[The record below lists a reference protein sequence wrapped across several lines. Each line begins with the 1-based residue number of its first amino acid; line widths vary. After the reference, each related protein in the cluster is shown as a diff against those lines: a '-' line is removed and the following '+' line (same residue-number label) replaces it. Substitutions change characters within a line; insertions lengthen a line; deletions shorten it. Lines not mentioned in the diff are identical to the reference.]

1 MIEVL
6 RVGDGMVRLSLFEW
20 GGRGKRSRILQGW
33 VKIRWSEELGYG
45 ELVGIFVKPGV
56 RRDGTGRALMFAAMN
71 YFRRE
76 EIHRVFFALKPE
88 ADLSLEPFFKAMGFK
103 DMEAQYQGQRQFM
116 REIPMVGEVLDLEL
130 GSHAEPQRRR
140 EEGGV

>member
-6 RVGDGMVRLSLFEW
+6 RVGDGMVKMSLFEW

-33 VKIRWSEELGYG
+33 VKIRWSEDLGYG
-45 ELVGIFVKPGV
+45 EEQGSFVKPGA
-56 RRDGTGRALMFAAMN
+56 RRDGAGQALMLAAMN

-76 EIHRVFFALKPE
+76 GIHRVFFALKPE

-103 DMEAQYQGQRQFM
+103 DMEAQYQGQRQCM
-116 REIPMVGEVLDLEL
+116 REIPREGRVL
-130 GSHAEPQRRR
+130 
-140 EEGGV
+140 